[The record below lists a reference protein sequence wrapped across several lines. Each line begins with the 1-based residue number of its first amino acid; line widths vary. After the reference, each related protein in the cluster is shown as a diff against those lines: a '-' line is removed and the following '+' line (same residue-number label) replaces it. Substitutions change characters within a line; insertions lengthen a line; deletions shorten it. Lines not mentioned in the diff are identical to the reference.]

1 MDKKTEI
8 SLRTGQRPPQPEAA
22 SAAPAALTATPTAA
36 SAAPT
41 AKPAGQ
47 PPTGWWMYHGDPAH
61 TGYVSDSAINST
73 NVNTQKGTVQ
83 PPFNTLFTLPLEGPV
98 LSVPAVS
105 NGFVYV
111 GLANYQNAPDG
122 SGNGGALHKIDITT
136 GSIVQ
141 TFAWNLGTDTRD
153 IHSFT
158 GMGCT
163 PAVAYGRVYFGA
175 FNGKLYCLD
184 EDTLQPVWVTDLR
197 LADPA
202 HNQPITNNAGVAG
215 GAPAAVVWSSPVLSA
230 DGSKLFVG
238 CGEGENPQLYSFVF
252 CLDTA
257 TGNVNWI
264 YCTNKFDAG
273 CDNLP
278 NFLPAAAVDVGTL
291 PPQYTAAN
299 NPPTKQMGCS
309 VWGAIAYDSDLNRI
323 YCPTGNQAPEPNANW
338 PGWNYQGTAPAFK
351 PELPSPG
358 YSNGVLALDADT
370 GQFQAFFQVPP
381 ESNYRPSD
389 IDIDV
394 GGAPIIFMWDNGN
407 AVQKAVGLGCKN
419 GSFFVL
425 DPISLDLLAQRQLLP
440 YHNPPTPEK
449 WIATVDPH
457 PDPVTDSSINPQI
470 PNAVSNQIPNENYS
484 GVFNTP
490 AVYPGSGDNP
500 QTISPR
506 IFFGMGGPN
515 YHSQAPGID
524 YNSTPFMRA
533 IDLSKIDPRT
543 NQFRDAWPLDDGDP
557 QRYVNTS
564 FTDPNINTP
573 VGMYTTA
580 GESGISSPAVVNDV
594 VFATTSKIAI
604 YAFAVSDGT
613 LLWYDDLG
621 MQTDGYNGGYGFC
634 LGPAIWKNFVVA
646 GALVFGREGGGLLKI
661 YGLPPQSTPT
671 SARQ

>member
-8 SLRTGQRPPQPEAA
+8 ALRTGQRPPQPEAA
-22 SAAPAALTATPTAA
+22 SAAPAAPMATPRAAAAAPPEAPTAA
-36 SAAPT
+36 A
-41 AKPAGQ
+41 AGQ

-61 TGYVSDSAINST
+61 TGFVSDSALNSANINT
-73 NVNTQKGTVQ
+73 KGGTVQ
-83 PPFNTLFTLPLEGPV
+83 SPFTTLHTLSLEGPV

-111 GLANYQNAPDG
+111 GLGNYQLAEG
-122 SGNGGALHKIDITT
+122 GNGGALHKIDIQT
-136 GSIVQ
+136 GAVIQ
-141 TFAWNLGTDTRD
+141 TFSWDLGQDTRD

-163 PAVAYGRVYFGA
+163 PAVAYGRIYFGA

-184 EDTLQPVWVTDLR
+184 EETLQQVWVTDLR
-197 LADPA
+197 LADPD

-215 GAPAAVVWSSPVLSA
+215 GAPAAVIWSSPLVSP
-230 DGSKLFVG
+230 DGSKVFVG

-264 YCTNKFDAG
+264 YCTNKFD
-273 CDNLP
+273 DNRDNMP
-278 NFLPAAAVDVGTL
+278 NFLPAQAVGVSTL
-291 PPQYTAAN
+291 PAQYTAVN
-299 NPPTKQMGCS
+299 DPPIIMGCS

-338 PGWNYQGTAPAFK
+338 SWDYQNPPTPPPFT
-351 PELPSPG
+351 PELPSLG

-381 ESNYRPSD
+381 DSNYRPSD

-394 GGAPIIFMWDNGN
+394 GGAPVIFVRNSGG
-407 AVQKAVGLGCKN
+407 VEQKVVCLGCKN

-425 DPISLDLLAQRQLLP
+425 DPISLELLAQRQLLP
-440 YHNPPTPEK
+440 FHNPPGEEP
-449 WIATVDPH
+449 WIETVDPH
-457 PDPVTDSSINPQI
+457 PSPSDGSINPQI
-470 PNAVSNQIPNENYS
+470 PNALSNQIPNENYS

-490 AVYPGSGDNP
+490 AVYPGSNDNP

-506 IFFGMGGPN
+506 VFLGMGGPN

-533 IDLSKIDPRT
+533 IDAATLE
-543 NQFRDAWPLDDGDP
+543 DAWPLDEGDP

-564 FTDPNINTP
+564 FVDPNINTP
-573 VGMYTTA
+573 VGMYTSA

-604 YAFAVSDGT
+604 YAFDVRDGT

-621 MQTDGYNGGYGFC
+621 MQTDGYNGGYGYC
-634 LGPAIWKNFVVA
+634 LGLAVWKSYVVA
-646 GALVFGREGGGLLKI
+646 GALVFGREGGGILRI
-661 YGLPPQSTPT
+661 YGLPPQTGSSPTVSTDPG
-671 SARQ
+671 S